1 MFRCSWNPNT
11 AAALWMV
18 GIAGVLFVA
27 GPVMYALGN
36 DLDLKPWKFPV
47 HTSLVSAVPE
57 SHHTRPTFVLN
68 CAMTRA
74 NDSSCLEYG
83 FTPGKDAHL
92 VQFRILASTQRWI
105 PQPSACNMSADF
117 KDYPIIR
124 GSGDV
129 VVYDLVHTGQ
139 GVCLPGPSRR
149 EKTLAWSG
157 VVLLI
162 LVASV
167 FAGCVLVFEK
177 LDYRLYEGNEH
188 NDRHAERYILS
199 GVTTAT

>member
-1 MFRCSWNPNT
+1 
-11 AAALWMV
+11 
-18 GIAGVLFVA
+18 
-27 GPVMYALGN
+27 
-36 DLDLKPWKFPV
+36 
-47 HTSLVSAVPE
+47 
-57 SHHTRPTFVLN
+57 
-68 CAMTRA
+68 
-74 NDSSCLEYG
+74 
-83 FTPGKDAHL
+83 
-92 VQFRILASTQRWI
+92 
-105 PQPSACNMSADF
+105 
-117 KDYPIIR
+117 
-124 GSGDV
+124 
-129 VVYDLVHTGQ
+129 
-139 GVCLPGPSRR
+139 VCLPGPSRR